1 MMQPS
6 DYIGL
11 DIGEKRTGIARASTI
26 AKLAEPLKIVPTEEL
41 MPELAK
47 IIQTGPVA
55 GIVVG
60 LPRSLNG
67 DDTAQTKWVRDWAEK
82 AKEDIDLPFFF
93 QDEAL
98 TTKMAETDSRQTS
111 HLDDRAASIILQ
123 DFLDSSEQGAE

>member
-47 IIQTGPVA
+47 IIQAGPIA

-67 DDTAQTKWVRDWAEK
+67 DDTAQTKWVLDWAK
-82 AKEDIDLPFFF
+82 RAQEDIDLPFFF

-98 TTKMAETDSRQTS
+98 TTKQAEAESRQS
-111 HLDDRAASIILQ
+111 LHLDDRAASIILQ
-123 DFLDSSEQGAE
+123 DFLDSNEAGE